1 VPVTL
6 LTSAQV
12 KVYAGTASE
21 TLLLVDDQQTCVY
34 KYFVMFLSLSSSD
47 TQQVL
52 VVLLLCLLEATDR
65 MMFPSFQRAALFALP
80 ASAAYMHTTL
90 SETAP
95 TKSIDEASITSTYSG
110 ATESVLI
117 NGTYST

>member
-1 VPVTL
+1 
-6 LTSAQV
+6 
-12 KVYAGTASE
+12 
-21 TLLLVDDQQTCVY
+21 
-34 KYFVMFLSLSSSD
+34 MFLSLSSSD

-52 VVLLLCLLEATDR
+52 VIVILLLCLLEATDR

-90 SETAP
+90 SETTP
-95 TKSIDEASITSTYSG
+95 TKSIDQASITSTYSG
-110 ATESVLI
+110 ATESVLV